1 MKLKNLL
8 MVLVLAVSTV
18 LVSTGCKKKANDSE
32 IKSKVETAVANPAVN
47 VEVKEGDVTLSGSVS
62 DAASKT
68 SAETAAKSVEEVKN
82 VTNAIA
88 VAEPV
93 PVQAPVEIADD
104 ASISAQLAGVV
115 DDYKG
120 VKATVNNGVITL
132 TGNIKRD
139 ELQHLM
145 QEVMTLKPKSVEN
158 KLNIK

>member
-8 MVLVLAVSTV
+8 MVLAVCSSTV

-32 IKSKVETAVANPAVN
+32 IKSKVETAVANPAVS
-47 VEVKEGDVTLSGSVS
+47 VEVKEGDVTLSGSVA
-62 DAASKT
+62 DEASKN
-68 SAETAAKSVEEVKN
+68 SAESAAKTVEDVKN

-88 VAEPV
+88 VAEPL

-104 ASISAQLAGVV
+104 ASISAQLAGIT

-120 VKATVNNGVITL
+120 VKATVSKGVVIL
-132 TGNIKRD
+132 TGTIKRD

-145 QEVMTLKPKSVEN
+145 QEVMALKPKSVEN

>member
-8 MVLVLAVSTV
+8 MVLAVSASTV
-18 LVSTGCKKKANDSE
+18 LVSTGCKKKPNDAE
-32 IKSKVETAVANPAVN
+32 IKAKVETAVANPAVS
-47 VEVKEGDVTLSGSVS
+47 VDVKECDVTLSGSVS
-62 DAASKT
+62 DDASKN
-68 SAETAAKSVEEVKN
+68 SAETAAKSVEGVKN

-88 VAEPV
+88 VAEPA

-115 DDYKG
+115 DNYKG
-120 VKATVNNGVITL
+120 VKATVSNGVVTL

-145 QEVMTLKPKSVEN
+145 QEVMALKPKSVEN